1 MALTGDEALVGR
13 VLNDRYLIRE
23 RIARGGMASVFQA
36 TDQRLDRAVAIK
48 VMHHGLGD
56 DRQFTERFVR
66 EAKSAAKLNHPNVVS
81 VFDQGMD
88 GEVTYLVMEYVPGRT
103 LRDIMREESP
113 MPPHRALELLE
124 QILIALSAAYAAH
137 IIHRD
142 VKPENVLITPDGKV
156 KVADFG
162 LARAVSAA
170 TTATGGTL
178 IGTVSYLAP
187 EIVVNE
193 GADARSDVYAC
204 GAMLYEMLT
213 GVKPHTGESPI
224 QVAYKHVH
232 EDIGKPSSV
241 QGGIPPYVDALVAR
255 ATVRDRDQR
264 STDARVM
271 LQQVRSVQRALNAGL
286 ADDPDLVADLLP
298 GGRTPEDDGDS
309 TVVVPQIGSGTAN
322 GSSAS
327 DSAPTEAVHTSE
339 PTMQWSREAEAAAP
353 ATPQPGLLPVM
364 STEEYKQIR
373 AEHPRSHRGRNL
385 LVLSIVLAL
394 LAALLGWYIGIGRYT
409 DTPLLTG
416 KDEATAKTFA
426 EEKGFKF
433 HVSSRQFSEKFANG
447 LVITTSPEAHSKI
460 LPGGTIDAVIS
471 KGKNRVFLPARLKGM
486 TVDEATSTLE
496 ALGLKVGEIT
506 QKYDDKVDKGG
517 VIRATDY
524 TTKSP
529 LRLGTRVNLIISKG
543 RQPVHVDNYTGQD
556 ATAADA
562 ALKKVGFKVSVDRK
576 FNDSVPK
583 GIVISQSPNGGT
595 RFKGDTITLIVSK
608 GQDLVDVPNVVD
620 RHRVT
625 AVKILEAAGFKVQ
638 ALGTGNFVV
647 RSQSPGS
654 GQAKR
659 GSTVTITF
667 VAFP

>member
-36 TDQRLDRAVAIK
+36 TDQRLDRLVAIK

-56 DRQFTERFVR
+56 DKQFTERFVR

-88 GEVTYLVMEYVPGRT
+88 AEVTYLVMEYVPGRT

-124 QILIALSAAYAAH
+124 QILIALSAAHAAH

-193 GADARSDVYAC
+193 GADARSDIYAC

-232 EDIGKPSSV
+232 EDIGKPSAV
-241 QGGIPPYVDALVAR
+241 QRGIPPYVDALVAR

-286 ADDPDLVADLLP
+286 ADDPDLVADLTP
-298 GGRTPEDDGDS
+298 GARTPENDGDS
-309 TVVVPQIGSGTAN
+309 TVVVPRLGAGN

-327 DSAPTEAVHTSE
+327 DSAPTEAVHTQE
-339 PTMQWSREAEAAAP
+339 PTMQWSRDAGAGA
-353 ATPQPGLLPVM
+353 ATPPPAGLLPVM
-364 STEEYKQIR
+364 STEDYKQIR
-373 AEHPRSHRGRNL
+373 ADEPRSHRGRNL
-385 LVLSIVLAL
+385 LVLTIAL
-394 LAALLGWYIGIGRYT
+394 GVLAALIGYYFGVGRYT
-409 DTPLLTG
+409 DTPQLQG
-416 KDEATAKTFA
+416 KAEASARQFA
-426 EEKGFKF
+426 IERGFKF
-433 HVSSRQFSEKFANG
+433 HVSGRQYSESFDNG
-447 LVITTSPEAHSKI
+447 VVITTSPEPGDKI
-460 LPGGTIDAVIS
+460 LPGGTINAIIS
-471 KGKNRVFLPARLKGM
+471 KGKHRVFLPANLKGM
-486 TVDEATSTLE
+486 TVDEATA
-496 ALGLKVGEIT
+496 ALKALDLSVGSIT
-506 QKYDDKVDKGG
+506 QKYDDKVDKDL
-517 VIRATDY
+517 VIGATDY
-524 TTKSP
+524 NGKTP
-529 LRLGTRVNLIISKG
+529 LRLGTRVNLVTSKG
-543 RQPVHVDNYTGQD
+543 REPVDVVDYTGKN
-556 ATAADA
+556 AAA
-562 ALKKVGFKVSVDRK
+562 AESALKKDGFKVTIDPQFSDTVD
-576 FNDSVPK
+576 K
-583 GIVISQSPNGGT
+583 GLVISQSPKDGT
-595 RFKGDTITLIVSK
+595 KFKGDTITLTVSK
-608 GQDLVDVPNVVD
+608 GKDLVAVPNVLNMKKNK
-620 RHRVT
+620 
-625 AVKILEAAGFKVQ
+625 AIASLEAAGFKVT
-638 ALGTGNFVV
+638 ALPGGNYDVV
-647 RSQSPGS
+647 AQSPAG
-654 GQAKR
+654 GKKVKR
-659 GSTVTITF
+659 GSTVAISPVTF
-667 VAFP
+667 P

>member
-13 VLNDRYLIRE
+13 VLNDRYLIGE

-36 TDQRLDRAVAIK
+36 TDQRLDRPVAIK

-56 DRQFTERFVR
+56 DKQFTERFVR

-88 GEVTYLVMEYVPGRT
+88 AEVTYLVMEYVPGRT

-124 QILIALSAAYAAH
+124 QILIALSAAHAAH

-193 GADARSDVYAC
+193 GADARSDIYAC

-232 EDIGKPSSV
+232 EDIGKPSAV

-298 GGRTPEDDGDS
+298 GARTPDDDGDS
-309 TVVVPQIGSGTAN
+309 TVVVPRLGTSAAT

-339 PTMQWSREAEAAAP
+339 PTMQWSREAEVPDASRP
-353 ATPQPGLLPVM
+353 AGLLPVM
-364 STEEYKQIR
+364 STEDYKQIR
-373 AEHPRSHRGRNL
+373 ADQPRSHRGRNL

-394 LAALLGWYIGIGRYT
+394 LAALLGWYIGVGRYT
-409 DTPLLTG
+409 DTPVLTN
-416 KDEATAKTFA
+416 KAEAVAKA
-426 EEKGFKF
+426 AAVDRGFKW
-433 HVSSRQFSEKFANG
+433 HVAGRHYSEKYANG
-447 LVITTSPEAHSKI
+447 VVMSTSPGAGHKI
-460 LPGGTIDAVIS
+460 LPGGTIDAIIS
-471 KGKNRVFLPARLKGM
+471 KGKHRVFLPKNLKGM
-486 TVDEATSTLE
+486 TVDEATT
-496 ALGLKVGEIT
+496 ALNAVDLKVGAIT
-506 QKYDDKVDKGG
+506 KKYDDKVDKNLVVG
-517 VIRATDY
+517 AADY
-524 TTKSP
+524 TSKSA
-529 LRLGTRVNLIISKG
+529 LRLGTVVNLVISKG
-543 RQPVHVDNYTGQD
+543 RKPIDVIDYTGKN
-556 ATAADA
+556 ATAAEA
-562 ALKKVGFKVSVDRK
+562 ALKKAGFKVAIDPQFSDDVD
-576 FNDSVPK
+576 K
-583 GIVISQSPNGGT
+583 GLVIAQDPRDGT
-595 RFKGDTITLIVSK
+595 KHKGDTIKLTVSK
-608 GQDLVDVPNVVD
+608 GQDLVEVPKVIGKK
-620 RHRVT
+620 RKQAT
-625 AVKILEAAGFKVQ
+625 EILEAAGFKVT
-638 ALGTGNFVV
+638 AFPGGNYTVKA
-647 RSQSPGS
+647 QSPSAGKKI
-654 GQAKR
+654 KR
-659 GSTVTITF
+659 GSIVAISQITF
-667 VAFP
+667 P